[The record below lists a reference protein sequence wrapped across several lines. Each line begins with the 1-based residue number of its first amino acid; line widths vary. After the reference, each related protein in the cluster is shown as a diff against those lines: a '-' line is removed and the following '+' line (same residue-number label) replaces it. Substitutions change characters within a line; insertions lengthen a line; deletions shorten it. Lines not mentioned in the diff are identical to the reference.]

1 MKLHYV
7 NRDFEVR
14 VENHMALQWNP
25 VLTERT
31 YLSVRFIWACRIE
44 RVLKKKNLRNT
55 CFIDLKTKQGHPTT
69 VSSFILLHEKF
80 LHLISLEQWYFSLI

>member
-7 NRDFEVR
+7 NRDFEVE

-31 YLSVRFIWACRIE
+31 YQSVRFIWACRIE
-44 RVLKKKNLRNT
+44 RVLKKKKAQEHMFYRSK
-55 CFIDLKTKQGHPTT
+55 D
-69 VSSFILLHEKF
+69 
-80 LHLISLEQWYFSLI
+80 